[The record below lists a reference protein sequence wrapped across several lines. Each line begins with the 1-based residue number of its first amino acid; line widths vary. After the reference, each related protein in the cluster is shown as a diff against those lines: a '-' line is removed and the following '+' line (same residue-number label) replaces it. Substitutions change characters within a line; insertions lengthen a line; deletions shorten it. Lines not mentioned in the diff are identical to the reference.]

1 MALARA
7 RRANVNIWP
16 GFVDGLA
23 TLLIVIIFLLL
34 MFTVVQFLL
43 SQALTGRDKALQE
56 LNTQVQELA
65 DLLALEKRSSEDLR
79 RQVDNLSTELQA
91 SIAARETLTDQLSGA
106 GSQISDLEAI
116 VASLRGDVSAKDE
129 ELVSVRGLLEETK
142 LDLEAA
148 LSSLAQRQSQLE
160 AALQESQEQAAELE
174 TAGTEIDRLKTELA
188 AVLETVLKRE
198 EELEALTREYAQKLA
213 DLEAQASE
221 SAALAESREADI
233 GTLQDAL
240 AKRIADLAA
249 LRRRIAVLEAAKLAS
264 AREAEEA
271 GEKVNEL
278 ERISD
283 EAKAQ
288 LEVLNQQIF
297 AMRQQL
303 AALNEALEASESLN
317 EEQKTTI
324 VDLGKRLNAA
334 LATKVQELARY
345 RSEFFGR
352 LREALG
358 DRKDIRIVGDRF
370 VFQSEVLFP
379 TGSAD
384 LQPAGRQQLA
394 QLAGTLKEI
403 ARDIPDEIN
412 WVLRIDGHT
421 DNRPI
426 FTAQFPSNWELSAAR
441 AISVVQFLISEGIP
455 ANRLMAAG
463 FGEFQPLDSR
473 QDEIAYRRNR
483 RIEMKLTQR

>member
-23 TLLIVIIFLLL
+23 TLLIVIIFLLM

-56 LNTQVQELA
+56 LNTQVRELA

-91 SIAARETLTDQLSGA
+91 SIAARESLTDELSSA

-116 VASLRGDVSAKDE
+116 VASLRGDVSAREE
-129 ELVSVRGLLEETK
+129 ELISVRGLLEETK
-142 LDLEAA
+142 LDLDAA
-148 LSSLAQRQSQLE
+148 LSSLAERQSQLE
-160 AALQESQEQAAELE
+160 TALSESQERAAELE
-174 TAGTEIDRLKTELA
+174 TAGTEIDRLKSELA
-188 AVLETVLKRE
+188 AALETVLARE
-198 EELEALTREYAQKLA
+198 EELEVLTREYAQKLA
-213 DLEAQASE
+213 DLEAEAGE
-221 SAALAESREADI
+221 SAALAETREADI
-233 GTLQDAL
+233 STLQSAL

-264 AREAEEA
+264 AREAAEA
-271 GEKVNEL
+271 GEKVDEL

-288 LEVLNQQIF
+288 LAVLNQQIF

-358 DRKDIRIVGDRF
+358 DRKDIRLVGDRF

-384 LQPAGRQQLA
+384 LQPAGRDQLTQLA
-394 QLAGTLKEI
+394 VTLKEI
-403 ARDIPDEIN
+403 SRGIPDELN

-421 DNRPI
+421 DSRPI
-426 FTAQFPSNWELSAAR
+426 FTAQFPSNWELSSAR
-441 AISVVQFLISEGIP
+441 AISVVQFLIDQGIP
-455 ANRLMAAG
+455 PNRLMAAG
-463 FGEFQPLDSR
+463 FGQFQPLDPR
-473 QDEIAYRRNR
+473 RDEIAFRRNR